1 MYFNQDFK
9 KYPKQDNIIKQII
22 NNFFLTVLKK
32 LRNVTIHIV

>member
-9 KYPKQDNIIKQII
+9 NTPKQHNIIKQII
-22 NNFFLTVLKK
+22 HNFFLTVLKK